1 MHTLLLICVAEFV
14 GTAVLFIRLSSLT
27 VAVIQKSGTI
37 CTNISHMSLCHF
49 CFMIIGVT
57 NVM

>member
-27 VAVIQKSGTI
+27 VAVIQKAG
-37 CTNISHMSLCHF
+37 TNISHMSLCHF
-49 CFMIIGVT
+49 YFMIIRVT